1 MLPMLLLSVAT
12 ASANTDATDELRA
25 WRDDA
30 AACRYM
36 SAGLQKAYDKCIKR
50 MAKNDKKTLKSKN
63 SLIESGQVL
72 AIADV
77 DERLADIAPKGK
89 NPMATPQYHVSHI
102 DCGAGDRTEGVDV
115 DWETRALDALA
126 TARKLDGAAQLT
138 AYLLD
143 RNDQK
148 KAPEAKHVAVLKEVF
163 ASVDVD
169 KLKSDIKDIQG
180 SKPTQ
185 FSAPTL
191 PLCLMPLS
199 GYILLD
205 FPFADDADS
214 AQKELLATFPE

>member
-1 MLPMLLLSVAT
+1 MGSPAT
-12 ASANTDATDELRA
+12 
-25 WRDDA
+25 
-30 AACRYM
+30 
-36 SAGLQKAYDKCIKR
+36 GG
-50 MAKNDKKTLKSKN
+50 KSRHH
-63 SLIESGQVL
+63 GRV
-72 AIADV
+72 
-77 DERLADIAPKGK
+77 P
-89 NPMATPQYHVSHI
+89 
-102 DCGAGDRTEGVDV
+102 
-115 DWETRALDALA
+115 
-126 TARKLDGAAQLT
+126 

-214 AQKELLATFPE
+214 AQKELIATLPE